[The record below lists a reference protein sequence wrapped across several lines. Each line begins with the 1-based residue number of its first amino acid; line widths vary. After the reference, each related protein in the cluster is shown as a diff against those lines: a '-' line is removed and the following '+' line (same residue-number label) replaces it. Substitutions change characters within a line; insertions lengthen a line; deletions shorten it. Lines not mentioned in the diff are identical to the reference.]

1 MVLGLIMTCS
11 AIYNLNYIEFYSSNS
26 CPEISKIKF
35 VCPETDQV
43 QFLKGECMPKKQWY
57 KKALFM
63 CRSQLESQNHQSQSH
78 NLISRPFVEN
88 SSTRNINQN
97 HTHQHSHTG
106 HTQDQIQNAIQE
118 PQSLTNKDNF
128 HMHADHK
135 NIKQTFLK
143 GPFAENEHVH
153 ENQSQFNCSSQ
164 DALGINQNNLITTLQ
179 NNTFECLSYLFY
191 YNQDLEDLFTQNH
204 LNLVLT
210 HLDGLDLNNLDTR
223 QLPGLLRFVRTSFYN
238 EFFYNLN
245 FSEQSK
251 DQAHNIYLN
260 ILNQIPLN
268 TIDPN
273 LNLIINEIT
282 AGTLKSHSY
291 LFVDKY
297 SEILNNFNQN
307 PNQWN
312 IYERGLA
319 VYSILYTL
327 DLSLGIYDSLDR
339 QYYQDQNFINAINL
353 ELIQS
358 LESIASNQQMAQGPQ
373 SYIVENAIWI
383 LGHMVVFSEIPERE
397 QILQFLTNLIT
408 QYPRLSNIFLRLV
421 ITFDHYNNC
430 QTSNVEERYCIA
442 DFTQEVESTF
452 LPNEYS
458 FDDGSLEIQTSLELE
473 ETEGLYQAANEVQN
487 QFNRITQTLMPLRN
501 DSNSTLKVVIYG
513 SRSDY
518 ENYHNFLTNLPTN
531 NGGMY
536 IEPDGTFYTYQRTPQ
551 ESIYTLEELFRHE
564 YAHFLV
570 GRFLIEG
577 LWGQEPIYAN
587 DQVTWFDE
595 GFAEFLTGSTQ
606 TSVNVRQTLISR
618 IREDGSGRLTLQEI
632 FNSNYGTFKF
642 YRYAAIFFN
651 YLYENDISKL
661 RNILELVKNSN
672 VEEYNN
678 YINQLAN
685 DIELENSYQ
694 NYINQKIQDLQQ
706 LSNPRSLFID
716 YNFLDT
722 NNIQF
727 IQSNF
732 NQTRLGYRGNCS
744 ISSFEILSRFSC
756 KGVLTGTRRQNQDFS
771 QAWREFNDDLNEII
785 AESQRL
791 SINNFNSILCRV
803 SSIYFIDLQNGFYYP
818 SADYNCT
825 GPLGMNPYQQ
835 INPLQKINQDF
846 QSTRISHLARCH
858 ENDQEEDQILCN
870 LHLSSQV
877 FPNSHDNLDLENQ
890 IQSLLNTSSNQVYA
904 SNPNFYADF
913 QCDLDQSSQSIIN
926 YGSNRKYMVQGAT
939 CYLNY

>member
-1 MVLGLIMTCS
+1 MALGLVITCS

-63 CRSQLESQNHQSQSH
+63 CRSQLESQNHESQSH

-204 LNLVLT
+204 LNLVLN
-210 HLDGLDLNNLDTR
+210 HLDSLDLNNLDTR

-273 LNLIINEIT
+273 LNLIINEIA

-312 IYERGLA
+312 IYERELA
-319 VYSILYTL
+319 IYSILYIL

-339 QYYQDQNFINAINL
+339 QYYQDQNFINAIDL
-353 ELIQS
+353 ELIQA
-358 LESIASNQQMAQGPQ
+358 LQSIASNQQMAQGPQ

-383 LGHMVVFSEIPERE
+383 LGHMLVFSEIPENQE
-397 QILQFLTNLIT
+397 ILQFLTNLIS
-408 QYPRLSNIFLRLV
+408 QYPRLSHIFLRLV

-430 QTSNVEERYCIA
+430 QTSNVEEMYCI
-442 DFTQEVESTF
+442 DDYTQEVESTF
-452 LPNEYS
+452 LANEYS

-473 ETEGLYQAANEVQN
+473 DIEGLYQAANEVQN

-536 IEPDGTFYTYQRTPQ
+536 IEPDGIFYTYQRTPQ

-577 LWGQEPIYAN
+577 LWGQEPIYEN

-672 VEEYNN
+672 IEEYNI
-678 YINQLAN
+678 YIDQLAN

-694 NYINQKIQDLQQ
+694 NYINQKIQDIQQ

-722 NNIQF
+722 NNIRF

-744 ISSFEILSRFSC
+744 VSSFEILSRFSC

-771 QAWREFNDDLNEII
+771 QAWSEFNDNLNEII

-791 SINNFNSILCRV
+791 SLNNFNSILCRV

>member
-1 MVLGLIMTCS
+1 
-11 AIYNLNYIEFYSSNS
+11 
-26 CPEISKIKF
+26 
-35 VCPETDQV
+35 
-43 QFLKGECMPKKQWY
+43 
-57 KKALFM
+57 
-63 CRSQLESQNHQSQSH
+63 
-78 NLISRPFVEN
+78 
-88 SSTRNINQN
+88 
-97 HTHQHSHTG
+97 
-106 HTQDQIQNAIQE
+106 
-118 PQSLTNKDNF
+118 
-128 HMHADHK
+128 MHADHK
-135 NIKQTFLK
+135 NIEKTFLK
-143 GPFAENEHVH
+143 GPFAENDNIYQ
-153 ENQSQFNCSSQ
+153 NQSQFNCSSQ
-164 DALGINQNNLITTLQ
+164 DALSFYQDNLITYLR
-179 NNTFECLSYLFY
+179 NNTFECLNYLFF
-191 YNQDLEDLFTQNH
+191 YNQDLEELFTQNN
-204 LNLVLT
+204 LNLVLN
-210 HLDGLDLNNLDTR
+210 HLDSLDLNNLNTR

-238 EFFYNLN
+238 EFFHNLN

-251 DQAHNIYLN
+251 NQAHNIYLN
-260 ILNQIPLN
+260 ILNRIPSN

-273 LNLIINEIT
+273 LNLIINEII

-291 LFVDKY
+291 LYMDKY

-312 IYERGLA
+312 IYEREIA
-319 VYSILYTL
+319 IYSILYTL

-339 QYYQDQNFINAINL
+339 QYYQDQNFINAIDL
-353 ELIQS
+353 DLIRALQ
-358 LESIASNQQMAQGPQ
+358 SIASNQQMAQGPL

-383 LGHMVVFSEIPERE
+383 LGHMVVFSEIPESQ
-397 QILQFLTNLIT
+397 QILQFLTNLIN

-430 QTSNVEERYCIA
+430 QTSNVDERYCID
-442 DFTQEVESTF
+442 DFTQIVESTF

-458 FDDGSLEIQTSLELE
+458 FDDGSLEIKTSLDLE
-473 ETEGLYQAANEVQN
+473 EIKGLYQAANEVQN

-501 DSNSTLKVVIYG
+501 DSNSKLKVVIYG
-513 SRSDY
+513 SRSEY
-518 ENYHNFLTNLPTN
+518 ESYHNFLTNLPTN
-531 NGGMY
+531 NGGIY
-536 IEPDGTFYTYQRTPQ
+536 IETDGTFYTYQRTPQ

-577 LWGQEPIYAN
+577 LWGQEPIYEN

-618 IREDGSGRLTLQEI
+618 IREDGSQRLTLQEI
-632 FNSNYGTFKF
+632 FDSNYGTFKF
-642 YRYAAIFFN
+642 YRYAAVFFN

-661 RNILELVKNSN
+661 RNILELVKKSN
-672 VEEYNN
+672 VEEYNL
-678 YINQLAN
+678 YIDQLAN
-685 DIELENSYQ
+685 DIELENNYQ

-722 NNIQF
+722 NNIRF

-791 SINNFNSILCRV
+791 NLNNFNSILCRV
-803 SSIYFIDLQNGFYYP
+803 SNIYFIDLQNGFYYP

-825 GPLGMNPYQQ
+825 GPLGMIPYQQ

-846 QSTRISHLARCH
+846 QSTRIGHLARCH

-870 LHLSSQV
+870 LNLSSQV
-877 FPNSHDNLDLENQ
+877 FLNSHDNLDLENQ

-904 SNPNFYADF
+904 SNPNFYSRF
-913 QCDLDQSSQSIIN
+913 QCDLDQNSKRIIN
-926 YGSNRKYMVQGAT
+926 YGSNRKYMVQRAT